1 MATPDLSGFIERQDF
16 LRSAFGVDVTLRT
29 PAAPTWDPAEPIDPE
44 TGRPYDP
51 FAVPTSGEGFT
62 EETVTALVIDPLG
75 VGEDETV
82 VGPAGRASTDVMI
95 LSFGIEDRAA
105 VQAATEAI
113 VRESRYR
120 ISEVRLQRSRI
131 VAFLERA

>member
-1 MATPDLSGFIERQDF
+1 MPPNLAGFLDAQRQ
-16 LRSAFGVDVTLRT
+16 LRDDFGVDVTLRT
-29 PAAPTWDPAEPIDPE
+29 PSAPTWDPAEPIDPE

-51 FAVPTSGEGFT
+51 FAVPTAGEGFT
-62 EETVTALVIDPLG
+62 EDTIRALVIDPLG

-82 VGPAGRASTDVMI
+82 VGPAGRASTDTMI
-95 LSFGIEDRAA
+95 LSVDPADRDAL
-105 VQAATEAI
+105 QAATDVI

-120 ISEVRLQRSRI
+120 ISEVRAQRSRL